1 AAAVG
6 GFWFGQKHPAEPEH
20 ETENKT
26 ASTQPVTLAA
36 VKIAPIS
43 RAIVAYGAVV
53 AQPGNVRILSAAF
66 EARVDNVRVAA
77 GHPEC
82 ADADVIEIEPSL
94 DAVVGIAEAKNSLA
108 AAQRDLKQTEQRFA
122 DHLATNSELS
132 QAQQTL
138 QSAQL
143 KLDSLVQRGAGAGS

>member
-1 AAAVG
+1 
-6 GFWFGQKHPAEPEH
+6 
-20 ETENKT
+20 
-26 ASTQPVTLAA
+26 AA

-66 EARVDNVRVAA
+66 EARVDNVLVAA
-77 GHPEC
+77 GHPVG
-82 ADADVIEIEPSL
+82 AGADVIEIEPSL

-143 KLDSLVQRGAGAGS
+143 KLDSLVQRGAGAGSQKLKSPVAGIISKIDVQDGQIVAAGAPLVEI